1 MKPKWKVNV
10 RGGIWLNGKVSL
22 RFFNENMITDL
33 YINILKEKNNEMN
46 KICGKGYILMRDNS
60 PSHISEK
67 TIEFIKRAKVNEC
80 KEWPAY
86 SPDLNPIENVWGLI
100 KSKLM
105 KKEINKKSELII
117 EIKNAYNEIDD
128 EAISN
133 MIESFQV
140 DLQSALKMK

>member
-1 MKPKWKVNV
+1 
-10 RGGIWLNGKVSL
+10 
-22 RFFNENMITDL
+22 
-33 YINILKEKNNEMN
+33 MN
-46 KICGKGYILMRDNS
+46 LICGKGYILMRDNA
-60 PSHISEK
+60 PSHISGK
-67 TIEFIKRAKVNEC
+67 TIEFIKRAKINEW

-117 EIKNAYNEIDD
+117 EIKNAYNEIND

-133 MIESFQV
+133 MIESFPSRLAECIENEGDRV
-140 DLQSALKMK
+140 PY

>member
-1 MKPKWKVNV
+1 
-10 RGGIWLNGKVSL
+10 
-22 RFFNENMITDL
+22 
-33 YINILKEKNNEMN
+33 MN
-46 KICGKGYILMRDNS
+46 LICGKGYILMRDNA

-67 TIEFIKRAKVNEC
+67 TIEFIKRAKINEW

-133 MIESFQV
+133 MIESFPSRLAECIENEGDRV
-140 DLQSALKMK
+140 PY

>member
-1 MKPKWKVNV
+1 
-10 RGGIWLNGKVSL
+10 
-22 RFFNENMITDL
+22 
-33 YINILKEKNNEMN
+33 MN
-46 KICGKGYILMRDNS
+46 KICEKGYILMRDNT

-67 TIEFIKRAKVNEC
+67 TIEFIKSAKINEW

-86 SPDLNPIENVWGLI
+86 CPDLNPMENVWGLI
-100 KSKLM
+100 KSQLM

-133 MIESFQV
+133 MIESFPSRLAECIENEGGRV
-140 DLQSALKMK
+140 PY

>member
-1 MKPKWKVNV
+1 
-10 RGGIWLNGKVSL
+10 
-22 RFFNENMITDL
+22 
-33 YINILKEKNNEMN
+33 MN
-46 KICGKGYILMRDNS
+46 KICGEEYILMRDNA

-67 TIEFIKRAKVNEC
+67 TIEFIKRAKINEW

-105 KKEINKKSELII
+105 KKEINKKLELII
-117 EIKNAYNEIDD
+117 EIKNAYNKIDD

-133 MIESFQV
+133 MIESFPSRLAECIENEGDRV
-140 DLQSALKMK
+140 PY